1 MNLCGVDGLRTFCST
16 RGFGRMPSLLAKQCA
31 VKGVKG
37 AGLQRVKFPGSDRHA
52 GRDVYYARHREF
64 FANNQSRTYRALKT
78 DHF

>member
-16 RGFGRMPSLLAKQCA
+16 RGFGRTPSLLAKQCA
-31 VKGVKG
+31 VKG
-37 AGLQRVKFPGSDRHA
+37 AGLQRVKLPGSGRHA

-64 FANNQSRTYRALKT
+64 FANTQSRTYRALKT